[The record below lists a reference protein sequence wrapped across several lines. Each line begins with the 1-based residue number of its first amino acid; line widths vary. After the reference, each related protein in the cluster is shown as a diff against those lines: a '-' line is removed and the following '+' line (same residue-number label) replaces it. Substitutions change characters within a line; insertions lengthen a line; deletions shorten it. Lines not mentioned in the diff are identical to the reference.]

1 MPRNSF
7 VQLNKLTNVS
17 GRITYISSKAKQE
30 NLYATYTTVS
40 ERSFWRELAK
50 CNQESF
56 RQSGSEGKCIEA
68 RELIIALPE
77 SFVYYEPEYLLR
89 RFTDH
94 FKQNY
99 KVECIS
105 ALHHNKRKTNYHIH
119 LIFAERQLLDK
130 PIEKIATRNM
140 FYDEKGKH
148 RRTKKEILDETWNIR
163 KKCKVIRKGE
173 VYERHLFTTKNE
185 LFKADGFLDEV
196 KRIYTDLINVCAIK
210 EEDKLQVFD
219 RNGMYLATKKIGK
232 NNPKA
237 AEIEADNMERV
248 RWNQAVDRA
257 LISGVSEEDILDVK
271 REKISKEVKRSIEL
285 YGNNPSF
292 LVGIIRLAI
301 QALELLV
308 SKVLLAAVKVAEK
321 IVDVVHEKVVEKEVL
336 VLVEEPEQAVEIREK
351 VQLPKKPEEPL
362 LLSKYPV
369 IMELDI
375 SVKEFQQ
382 MSLDIIYPINVSVE
396 RNEDGWLTCSVA
408 EKSKFNK
415 GKERFNSSIKRQVEL
430 RNVGEATNQI
440 FYVLDCFEAN
450 GTSYIVVPQYS
461 GSTYSENTEID
472 LYNRIKICKSVA
484 EYIKNCHT
492 EGYLCLDIKPDN
504 IFVIPETSELAMFFD
519 FDSVCRMD
527 EVMYGENLSY
537 TSSWAA
543 PEQIVPGS
551 YAKISKAS
559 DIFVLG
565 ELLYWSIFDCH
576 SSPRDYRSHS
586 CFDYSKSKFES
597 ELTDDAEDI
606 LSDIFHHTL
615 RSSVNNRY
623 ASVVEFIDRIND
635 LLKEIYPDK
644 ESLINV
650 LPVTTTCFIGR
661 EYEIEQINKKLEE
674 DKLVILTGVGGIGK
688 SEIAKKYVNSYK
700 SKYKTIIYLT
710 YTFDLVSTI
719 NRACYV

>member
-1 MPRNSF
+1 MIADGYKAFVNKSEVASVVKKYVAIIAVGISGAGNGKLCSQLNTVIGLVEAMYLFEGMWLFLYLLKIEFLSSPRAFKRGLSLAERNTPIAQNFVLCDGCISRDCIELLRRIRRWVRKRMPMHPLTLSIRREMIRKPRNSF

-257 LISGVSEEDILDVK
+257 LVSGVAEENILGVR

-301 QALELLV
+301 KALELLI
-308 SKVLLAAVKVAEK
+308 SKVLLAAAKVAEK
-321 IVDVVHEKVVEKEVL
+321 IVDVVHEKVVEKGASMPKDEPKLTAEV
-336 VLVEEPEQAVEIREK
+336 QEK
-351 VQLPKKPEEPL
+351 VQLPKKLISPL
-362 LLSKYPV
+362 LLSKYPAITKLDV
-369 IMELDI
+369 EL
-375 SVKEFQQ
+375 KR
-382 MSLDIIYPINVSVE
+382 
-396 RNEDGWLTCSVA
+396 RNE
-408 EKSKFNK
+408 E
-415 GKERFNSSIKRQVEL
+415 
-430 RNVGEATNQI
+430 
-440 FYVLDCFEAN
+440 
-450 GTSYIVVPQYS
+450 
-461 GSTYSENTEID
+461 
-472 LYNRIKICKSVA
+472 
-484 EYIKNCHT
+484 
-492 EGYLCLDIKPDN
+492 
-504 IFVIPETSELAMFFD
+504 IFVIEQERS
-519 FDSVCRMD
+519 
-527 EVMYGENLSY
+527 NL
-537 TSSWAA
+537 
-543 PEQIVPGS
+543 
-551 YAKISKAS
+551 
-559 DIFVLG
+559 
-565 ELLYWSIFDCH
+565 
-576 SSPRDYRSHS
+576 
-586 CFDYSKSKFES
+586 
-597 ELTDDAEDI
+597 
-606 LSDIFHHTL
+606 
-615 RSSVNNRY
+615 
-623 ASVVEFIDRIND
+623 
-635 LLKEIYPDK
+635 
-644 ESLINV
+644 
-650 LPVTTTCFIGR
+650 
-661 EYEIEQINKKLEE
+661 EIELSES
-674 DKLVILTGVGGIGK
+674 TGVFKKKQRKELQERISLLDKKAERMKTELSRVLRDAGYANAAEFFAVREEKRKYEEACKEWQEECVRAEISIAREAFYNEETARR
-688 SEIAKKYVNSYK
+688 SEK
-700 SKYKTIIYLT
+700 
-710 YTFDLVSTI
+710 
-719 NRACYV
+719 RHR

>member
-7 VQLNKLTNVS
+7 MQMNKLTNVS

-30 NLYATYTTVS
+30 NLYATYSTVQ
-40 ERSFWRELAK
+40 ERSFWSELAK

-56 RQSGSEGKCIEA
+56 RQSGTEGKCIEA

-130 PIEKIATRNM
+130 PVEKIATRNM
-140 FYDEKGKH
+140 FYDEKGRH
-148 RRTKKEILDETWNIR
+148 RRTKKEILDETGNIR
-163 KKCKVIRKGE
+163 KRCKVIRKGE
-173 VYERHLFTTKNE
+173 VYEQNLFTKKNE

-196 KRIYTDLINVCAIK
+196 KHLYTELINVCAIN
-210 EEDKLQVFD
+210 EEDKLHVFD

-248 RWNQAVDRA
+248 RWNQTVDRA

-369 IMELDI
+369 IMELDAELNRRN
-375 SVKEFQQ
+375 KEIFAVEQERGNLEIELTECTGVFKQKQRKELQERITLLDKKVEKMKTELSRVLQDAGYANAAEFFTELFEVREEKRKYEEDCKEWQQ
-382 MSLDIIYPINVSVE
+382 ECVRAKI
-396 RNEDGWLTCSVA
+396 
-408 EKSKFNK
+408 
-415 GKERFNSSIKRQVEL
+415 
-430 RNVGEATNQI
+430 EATKNNQY
-440 FYVLDCFEAN
+440 FGDV
-450 GTSYIVVPQYS
+450 
-461 GSTYSENTEID
+461 
-472 LYNRIKICKSVA
+472 
-484 EYIKNCHT
+484 
-492 EGYLCLDIKPDN
+492 
-504 IFVIPETSELAMFFD
+504 
-519 FDSVCRMD
+519 
-527 EVMYGENLSY
+527 
-537 TSSWAA
+537 
-543 PEQIVPGS
+543 
-551 YAKISKAS
+551 
-559 DIFVLG
+559 
-565 ELLYWSIFDCH
+565 
-576 SSPRDYRSHS
+576 RSL
-586 CFDYSKSKFES
+586 ERG
-597 ELTDDAEDI
+597 
-606 LSDIFHHTL
+606 
-615 RSSVNNRY
+615 RSR
-623 ASVVEFIDRIND
+623 
-635 LLKEIYPDK
+635 
-644 ESLINV
+644 
-650 LPVTTTCFIGR
+650 
-661 EYEIEQINKKLEE
+661 
-674 DKLVILTGVGGIGK
+674 
-688 SEIAKKYVNSYK
+688 
-700 SKYKTIIYLT
+700 
-710 YTFDLVSTI
+710 
-719 NRACYV
+719 

>member
-1 MPRNSF
+1 MIADGYKAFVNKSVVASIVKEYVAIIAVGISGAGNGKLCSQLNTVISLDEAMYLFEGMWLFLYLLKTDFLSSPRRLRAKYTHRTKLRFVLCVFRDCIELLRRIRRWVRKRMPMHPLTLSIRREMIRMPRNSF
-7 VQLNKLTNVS
+7 VQMNKLTNVS

-30 NLYATYTTVS
+30 YLYATYTTVS

-56 RQSGSEGKCIEA
+56 RQSGTEGKCIEA

-77 SFVYYEPEYLLR
+77 SFIYYEPEYLLR

-140 FYDEKGKH
+140 FYAERGKH
-148 RRTKKEILDETWNIR
+148 RRTKKEILDEAGNIP

-173 VYERHLFTTKNE
+173 VYEQNLFTKKNE

-196 KRIYTDLINVCAIK
+196 KRLYTDLINVCAIK

-257 LISGVSEEDILDVK
+257 LISEVSKEDILDVK

-285 YGNNPSF
+285 YGNNPSY

-301 QALELLV
+301 KALELLV

-336 VLVEEPEQAVEIREK
+336 VLVEEPEQAVEILEK

-369 IMELDI
+369 IMELDAELKRRN
-375 SVKEFQQ
+375 KEIFAIEQ
-382 MSLDIIYPINVSVE
+382 E
-396 RNEDGWLTCSVA
+396 RGNLEIELA
-408 EKSKFNK
+408 ECTGVFKKK
-415 GKERFNSSIKRQVEL
+415 QRTELQERIL
-430 RNVGEATNQI
+430 
-440 FYVLDCFEAN
+440 VLDKKVEKMKTELSKVLRDAGYSNAAEFFTELFAVREEKRKYEEA
-450 GTSYIVVPQYS
+450 
-461 GSTYSENTEID
+461 
-472 LYNRIKICKSVA
+472 CKVWQ
-484 EYIKNCHT
+484 EEC
-492 EGYLCLDIKPDN
+492 
-504 IFVIPETSELAMFFD
+504 V
-519 FDSVCRMD
+519 R
-527 EVMYGENLSY
+527 
-537 TSSWAA
+537 
-543 PEQIVPGS
+543 
-551 YAKISKAS
+551 AKISIAREA
-559 DIFVLG
+559 FCN
-565 ELLYWSIFDCH
+565 EETA
-576 SSPRDYRSHS
+576 RRSEKRH
-586 CFDYSKSKFES
+586 
-597 ELTDDAEDI
+597 
-606 LSDIFHHTL
+606 
-615 RSSVNNRY
+615 R
-623 ASVVEFIDRIND
+623 
-635 LLKEIYPDK
+635 
-644 ESLINV
+644 
-650 LPVTTTCFIGR
+650 
-661 EYEIEQINKKLEE
+661 
-674 DKLVILTGVGGIGK
+674 
-688 SEIAKKYVNSYK
+688 
-700 SKYKTIIYLT
+700 
-710 YTFDLVSTI
+710 
-719 NRACYV
+719 

>member
-1 MPRNSF
+1 MIADGYKAFVNKSVVASIVKEYVAIIAVGISGAGNGKLCSQLNTVISLDEAMYLFEGMWLFLYLLKTDFLSSPRRLRAKYTHRTKLRFVLCVFRDCIELLRRIRRWVRKRMPMHPLTLCNRREMIRMPRNSF
-7 VQLNKLTNVS
+7 VQMNKLTNVS

-30 NLYATYTTVS
+30 YLYATYTTVS

-56 RQSGSEGKCIEA
+56 RQSGTEGKCIEA
-68 RELIIALPE
+68 RKLIIALPE
-77 SFVYYEPEYLLR
+77 SFIYYEPEYLLR

-140 FYDEKGKH
+140 FYDERGKH
-148 RRTKKEILDETWNIR
+148 RRTKKEILDEAGNIP

-173 VYERHLFTTKNE
+173 VYEKNLFTKKNE

-196 KRIYTDLINVCAIK
+196 KRLYTDLINVCAIK

-257 LISGVSEEDILDVK
+257 LISEVSKEDILDMK

-285 YGNNPSF
+285 YGNNPSY

-301 QALELLV
+301 KALELLV

-336 VLVEEPEQAVEIREK
+336 VLVEEPEQAVEILEK

-369 IMELDI
+369 IMELDAELKRRN
-375 SVKEFQQ
+375 KEIFAIEQ
-382 MSLDIIYPINVSVE
+382 E
-396 RNEDGWLTCSVA
+396 RGNLEIELA
-408 EKSKFNK
+408 ECTGVFKKK
-415 GKERFNSSIKRQVEL
+415 QRTELQERIL
-430 RNVGEATNQI
+430 
-440 FYVLDCFEAN
+440 VLDKKVEKMKTELSKALRDAGYSNTAEFFTELFAVREEKRKYEEA
-450 GTSYIVVPQYS
+450 
-461 GSTYSENTEID
+461 
-472 LYNRIKICKSVA
+472 CKVWQ
-484 EYIKNCHT
+484 EEC
-492 EGYLCLDIKPDN
+492 
-504 IFVIPETSELAMFFD
+504 V
-519 FDSVCRMD
+519 R
-527 EVMYGENLSY
+527 
-537 TSSWAA
+537 
-543 PEQIVPGS
+543 
-551 YAKISKAS
+551 AKISIAREAFCNEKTA
-559 DIFVLG
+559 
-565 ELLYWSIFDCH
+565 
-576 SSPRDYRSHS
+576 RRSEKRH
-586 CFDYSKSKFES
+586 
-597 ELTDDAEDI
+597 
-606 LSDIFHHTL
+606 
-615 RSSVNNRY
+615 R
-623 ASVVEFIDRIND
+623 
-635 LLKEIYPDK
+635 
-644 ESLINV
+644 
-650 LPVTTTCFIGR
+650 
-661 EYEIEQINKKLEE
+661 
-674 DKLVILTGVGGIGK
+674 
-688 SEIAKKYVNSYK
+688 
-700 SKYKTIIYLT
+700 
-710 YTFDLVSTI
+710 
-719 NRACYV
+719 